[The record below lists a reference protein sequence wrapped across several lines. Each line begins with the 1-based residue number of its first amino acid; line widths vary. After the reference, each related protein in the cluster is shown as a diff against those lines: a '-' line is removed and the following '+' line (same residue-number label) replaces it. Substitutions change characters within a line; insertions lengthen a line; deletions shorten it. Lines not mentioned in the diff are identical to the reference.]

1 MSNNALATLAP
12 TNMKEAMEFA
22 GLLAKSDIVPKD
34 YQGKPGNVLV
44 AIQWGMEIGLQP
56 MQAMQNIAVIN
67 GRPSIWGDAMI
78 ALVRASP
85 SFEYITETQDD
96 KQATCV
102 IKRKGEPEAIRTFS
116 MDDAKRAGLT
126 GKSGPW
132 TQYPKRMMQMRARS
146 WALRDVFPDV
156 LKGMI
161 CAEEA
166 MDTGPRDVTPVSRS
180 AATLERIKQSKQ
192 EAAPEAPAVDNAA
205 MDTCLDAIARC
216 GTLDEL
222 KSAAKAFPVSLTD
235 TQQATVKAAY
245 AERKTCIL
253 RNDADIH
260 AEQASEQQ
268 DSLAQFDAELNSEG

>member
-1 MSNNALATLAP
+1 MTNALATLAP

-78 ALVRASP
+78 AMVRACP
-85 SFEYITETQDD
+85 AFEYINETQTD
-96 KQATCV
+96 KEATCV
-102 IKRKGEPEAIRTFS
+102 IKRKGEPEAVRTFS

-166 MDTGPRDVTPVSRS
+166 MDSGPRDVTPVTRT
-180 AATLERIKQSKQ
+180 AATLERIRQSKQ
-192 EAAPEAPAVDNAA
+192 EPSAQPEEQPDTTA
-205 MDTCLDAIARC
+205 MDACLDAIARC
-216 GTLDEL
+216 GDLDQL
-222 KSAAKAFPVSLTD
+222 RAAAKTFP
-235 TQQATVKAAY
+235 ATLADDQKARVAAAY
-245 AERKTCIL
+245 AERKACL
-253 RNDADIH
+253 ESAASDAPV
-260 AEQASEQQ
+260 QSQ
-268 DSLAQFDAELNSEG
+268 DDFDAELNDTAP

>member
-78 ALVRASP
+78 ALVRACP
-85 SFEYITETQDD
+85 AFEYINETQDD
-96 KQATCV
+96 KQATCI
-102 IKRKGEPEAIRTFS
+102 IKRKGEPEAVRTFS
-116 MDDAKRAGLT
+116 LEDAKRAGLT

-166 MDTGPRDVTPVSRS
+166 MDIGPRDVTPVTRAAS
-180 AATLERIKQSKQ
+180 ALERIKQSRQQ
-192 EAAPEAPAVDNAA
+192 EQAPEEQPDTTA
-205 MDTCLDAIARC
+205 MDACLDAIARC
-216 GTLDEL
+216 GDLDQL
-222 KSAAKAFPVSLTD
+222 RAAAKTFP
-235 TQQATVKAAY
+235 ATLADDQKSKVAAAY
-245 AERKTCIL
+245 AERKACL
-253 RNDADIH
+253 DRVQEEALPPEDGGDIP
-260 AEQASEQQ
+260 
-268 DSLAQFDAELNSEG
+268 F

>member
-78 ALVRASP
+78 ALVRACP
-85 SFEYITETQDD
+85 AFEYITETQTDRE
-96 KQATCV
+96 ATCV
-102 IKRKGEPEAIRTFS
+102 IKRKGEPEAVRTFS
-116 MDDAKRAGLT
+116 LEDAKRAGLT

-166 MDTGPRDVTPVSRS
+166 LDSGPRDVTPVTRT
-180 AATLERIKQSKQ
+180 AAALERIKQSKQ
-192 EAAPEAPAVDNAA
+192 EPAPEPQPDNTA
-205 MDTCLDAIARC
+205 MDACLDAIARC
-216 GTLDEL
+216 GDLDQL
-222 KSAAKAFPVSLTD
+222 RAAAKTFPATLTD
-235 TQQATVKAAY
+235 DQKATVAAAY
-245 AERKTCIL
+245 AERKTCL
-253 RNDADIH
+253 DRAH
-260 AEQASEQQ
+260 EETTATQSQ
-268 DSLAQFDAELNSEG
+268 DDFDAELNDAAP

>member
-78 ALVRASP
+78 ALVRACP
-85 SFEYITETQDD
+85 AFEYITETQTDRE
-96 KQATCV
+96 ATCV
-102 IKRKGEPEAIRTFS
+102 IKRKGEPEAVRTFS
-116 MDDAKRAGLT
+116 MEDAKKAGLM

-166 MDTGPRDVTPVSRS
+166 LDSGPRDVTPVTRA

-192 EAAPEAPAVDNAA
+192 EPAPEPQPDTTA
-205 MDTCLDAIARC
+205 MDACLDAIARC
-216 GTLDEL
+216 GDLDQL
-222 KSAAKAFPVSLTD
+222 RAAAKGFPATLTND
-235 TQQATVKAAY
+235 QKATVAAAY
-245 AERKTCIL
+245 AERKTCL
-253 RNDADIH
+253 DRAH
-260 AEQASEQQ
+260 EETTATQSQ
-268 DSLAQFDAELNSEG
+268 DDFDAELNDTAP

>member
-78 ALVRASP
+78 ALVRACP
-85 SFEYITETQDD
+85 AFEYISETQTD
-96 KQATCV
+96 KEATCV
-102 IKRKGEPEAIRTFS
+102 IKRKGEPEAVRTFS
-116 MDDAKRAGLT
+116 LEDAKRAGLT

-166 MDTGPRDVTPVSRS
+166 LDSGPRDVTPVTRT
-180 AATLERIKQSKQ
+180 AANLERLRQTKA
-192 EAAPEAPAVDNAA
+192 EPEPEPQPDNTA

-216 GTLDEL
+216 GDLDQL
-222 KSAAKAFPVSLTD
+222 RAAAKGFPATLTD
-235 TQQATVKAAY
+235 DQKATVAAAY
-245 AERKTCIL
+245 AERKTCL
-253 RNDADIH
+253 DRAH
-260 AEQASEQQ
+260 EETTTTQSQ
-268 DSLAQFDAELNSEG
+268 DDFDAELNSAAH

>member
-78 ALVRASP
+78 ALVRACP
-85 SFEYITETQDD
+85 AFEYINETQTD
-96 KQATCV
+96 KDATCV
-102 IKRKGEPEAIRTFS
+102 IKRKGEPEAVRTFS
-116 MDDAKRAGLT
+116 LEDAKRAGLL

-166 MDTGPRDVTPVSRS
+166 LDSGPRDVTPVTRT
-180 AATLERIKQSKQ
+180 AAALERIKQSKQ
-192 EAAPEAPAVDNAA
+192 EPVQEPQPDNTA
-205 MDTCLDAIARC
+205 MDACLDAIARC
-216 GTLDEL
+216 GDLDQL
-222 KSAAKAFPVSLTD
+222 RAAAKTFPATLTD
-235 TQQATVKAAY
+235 DQKATVAAAY
-245 AERKTCIL
+245 AERKTRL
-253 RNDADIH
+253 DRAH
-260 AEQASEQQ
+260 EETTATQSQ
-268 DSLAQFDAELNSEG
+268 DDFDAELNDTAL

>member
-78 ALVRASP
+78 ALVRACP
-85 SFEYITETQDD
+85 AFEYINETQTD
-96 KQATCV
+96 KEATCI

-116 MDDAKRAGLT
+116 LEDAKRAGLT

-166 MDTGPRDVTPVSRS
+166 LDSGPRDVTPATRT
-180 AATLERIKQSKQ
+180 AATLERIRQSKQ
-192 EAAPEAPAVDNAA
+192 GPADQAEPQPDTTA
-205 MDTCLDAIARC
+205 MDACLDAIARC
-216 GTLDEL
+216 GDLDQL
-222 KSAAKAFPVSLTD
+222 RAAAKTFPATLTD
-235 TQQATVKAAY
+235 DQKAKVAAAY
-245 AERKTCIL
+245 AERKTCL
-253 RNDADIH
+253 DRAH
-260 AEQASEQQ
+260 EETTATQSQ
-268 DSLAQFDAELNSEG
+268 DDFDAELNDTAP

>member
-85 SFEYITETQDD
+85 NFEYITETQDD

-102 IKRKGEPEAIRTFS
+102 IKRKGEPEAVRAFS
-116 MDDAKRAGLT
+116 MEDAKRAGLM

-166 MDTGPRDVTPVSRS
+166 LDSGPRDVTPVTRT
-180 AATLERIKQSKQ
+180 AANLERLRQTKA
-192 EAAPEAPAVDNAA
+192 EPEPQPQPDNTA
-205 MDTCLDAIARC
+205 MDACLDAIARC
-216 GTLDEL
+216 GDLDEL
-222 KSAAKAFPVSLTD
+222 RTAAKTFPATLTD
-235 TQQATVKAAY
+235 EQKATVAAAY
-245 AERKTCIL
+245 AERKACL
-253 RNDADIH
+253 DRVQEEALPPEDDSDIP
-260 AEQASEQQ
+260 
-268 DSLAQFDAELNSEG
+268 F

>member
-78 ALVRASP
+78 ALVRACP
-85 SFEYITETQDD
+85 AFEYINETQTDRE
-96 KQATCV
+96 ATCI
-102 IKRKGEPEAIRTFS
+102 IKRKGEPEAVRTFS
-116 MDDAKRAGLT
+116 LEDAKRAGLM

-166 MDTGPRDVTPVSRS
+166 LDSGPRDVTPVTRT
-180 AATLERIKQSKQ
+180 AAALERIKQSKQ
-192 EAAPEAPAVDNAA
+192 EPAPEPQPDNTA
-205 MDTCLDAIARC
+205 MDACLDAIARC
-216 GTLDEL
+216 GDLDQL
-222 KSAAKAFPVSLTD
+222 RAAAKTFPATLTD
-235 TQQATVKAAY
+235 DQKATVAAAY
-245 AERKTCIL
+245 AERKTCL
-253 RNDADIH
+253 DLAVSG
-260 AEQASEQQ
+260 QSQ
-268 DSLAQFDAELNSEG
+268 DDFDSELNAPSEVA

>member
-78 ALVRASP
+78 ALVRACP
-85 SFEYITETQDD
+85 AFEYINETQTDRE
-96 KQATCV
+96 ATCV
-102 IKRKGEPEAIRTFS
+102 IKRKGEPEAVRTFS
-116 MDDAKRAGLT
+116 MDDAKRAGLL

-166 MDTGPRDVTPVSRS
+166 LDSGPRDVTPVTRA

-192 EAAPEAPAVDNAA
+192 EPAPEPQPDNTA
-205 MDTCLDAIARC
+205 MDACLDAIARC
-216 GTLDEL
+216 GDLDQL
-222 KSAAKAFPVSLTD
+222 RAAAKSFP
-235 TQQATVKAAY
+235 ATLADDQKAKVAAAY
-245 AERKTCIL
+245 AERKACL
-253 RNDADIH
+253 DRVQQEADTT
-260 AEQASEQQ
+260 AQSQ
-268 DSLAQFDAELNSEG
+268 DDFDAELNADDAQ

>member
-78 ALVRASP
+78 ALVRACP
-85 SFEYITETQDD
+85 AFEYITETQTDRE
-96 KQATCV
+96 ATCV
-102 IKRKGEPEAIRTFS
+102 IKRKGEPEAVRTFS
-116 MDDAKRAGLT
+116 MEDAKRAGLM

-166 MDTGPRDVTPVSRS
+166 LDSGPRDVTPVTRT

-192 EAAPEAPAVDNAA
+192 EPAAQHEEQPDTTA
-205 MDTCLDAIARC
+205 MDACLEAIARC
-216 GTLDEL
+216 GDLDQL
-222 KSAAKAFPVSLTD
+222 RAAAKTFP
-235 TQQATVKAAY
+235 ATLADDQKARVAAAY
-245 AERKTCIL
+245 AERKACLDRVQEETTT
-253 RNDADIH
+253 A
-260 AEQASEQQ
+260 QSQ
-268 DSLAQFDAELNSEG
+268 DDFDAELNDTAT

>member
-78 ALVRASP
+78 ALVRACP
-85 SFEYITETQDD
+85 AFEYINETQDD
-96 KQATCV
+96 KQAVCV
-102 IKRKGEPEAIRTFS
+102 IKRKGEPEAVRTFS
-116 MDDAKRAGLT
+116 LEDAKRAGLL

-166 MDTGPRDVTPVSRS
+166 LDSGPRDVTPVTRT
-180 AATLERIKQSKQ
+180 AAALERIKQSKQ
-192 EAAPEAPAVDNAA
+192 EQAPEPQPDTTA
-205 MDTCLDAIARC
+205 MDACLDAIARC
-216 GTLDEL
+216 GDLDQL
-222 KSAAKAFPVSLTD
+222 RAAAKTFPATLTD
-235 TQQATVKAAY
+235 GQKATVAAAY
-245 AERKTCIL
+245 AERKACLDRAHEET
-253 RNDADIH
+253 A
-260 AEQASEQQ
+260 ATAQSQ
-268 DSLAQFDAELNSEG
+268 DDFDAELNDTAP

>member
-34 YQGKPGNVLV
+34 YQNKPGNVLV

-78 ALVRASP
+78 ALVRACP
-85 SFEYITETQDD
+85 AFEYINETQTDRE
-96 KQATCV
+96 ATCV
-102 IKRKGEPEAIRTFS
+102 IKRKGEPEAVRTFS
-116 MDDAKRAGLT
+116 MEDAKRAGLT

-166 MDTGPRDVTPVSRS
+166 LDSGPRDVTPVTR
-180 AATLERIKQSKQ
+180 ATATLERIKQSKQ
-192 EAAPEAPAVDNAA
+192 EPAAQPDTSA
-205 MDTCLDAIARC
+205 MDACLDAIARC
-216 GTLDEL
+216 GDLDQL
-222 KSAAKAFPVSLTD
+222 RAAAKGFP
-235 TQQATVKAAY
+235 ATLADDQKAKVAAAY
-245 AERKTCIL
+245 AERKACL
-253 RNDADIH
+253 DRVQQDADT
-260 AEQASEQQ
+260 AAQSQ
-268 DSLAQFDAELNSEG
+268 DDFEAELNADNAQ

>member
-102 IKRKGEPEAIRTFS
+102 IKRKGEPEAVRTFS
-116 MDDAKRAGLT
+116 MDDAKRAGLL

-166 MDTGPRDVTPVSRS
+166 LDSGPRDVTPVTRAAS
-180 AATLERIKQSKQ
+180 ALERIKQSKQ
-192 EAAPEAPAVDNAA
+192 EQSPAEQPDTSA
-205 MDTCLDAIARC
+205 MDACLDAIARC
-216 GTLDEL
+216 GDLDQL
-222 KSAAKAFPVSLTD
+222 RAAAKGFPATLTND
-235 TQQATVKAAY
+235 QKATVAAAY
-245 AERKTCIL
+245 AERKTCL
-253 RNDADIH
+253 DRAQEETT
-260 AEQASEQQ
+260 ATQSQ
-268 DSLAQFDAELNSEG
+268 DDFDAELNADDAQ

>member
-78 ALVRASP
+78 ALVRACP
-85 SFEYITETQDD
+85 AFEYINETQTD
-96 KQATCV
+96 KEATCV
-102 IKRKGEPEAIRTFS
+102 IKRKGEPEAVRTFS
-116 MDDAKRAGLT
+116 LEDARRAGLT

-166 MDTGPRDVTPVSRS
+166 LDSGPRDVTPVTRA

-192 EAAPEAPAVDNAA
+192 EPAPEPQPDTTA
-205 MDTCLDAIARC
+205 MDACLDAIARC
-216 GTLDEL
+216 GDLDQL
-222 KSAAKAFPVSLTD
+222 RAAAKTFP
-235 TQQATVKAAY
+235 ATLADDQKARVAAAY
-245 AERKTCIL
+245 TERKACLESVQEETST
-253 RNDADIH
+253 A
-260 AEQASEQQ
+260 QSQ
-268 DSLAQFDAELNSEG
+268 DDFDAELNDTAP

>member
-1 MSNNALATLAP
+1 MSNALATLAP

-78 ALVRASP
+78 ALVRACP
-85 SFEYITETQDD
+85 AFEYINETQTD
-96 KQATCV
+96 KEATCI
-102 IKRKGEPEAIRTFS
+102 IKRKGEPEAVRTFS
-116 MDDAKRAGLT
+116 LEDAKRAGLT

-166 MDTGPRDVTPVSRS
+166 LDSGPRDVTPVTRT
-180 AATLERIKQSKQ
+180 AANLERLRQTKAEPEPEPQPDNTAM
-192 EAAPEAPAVDNAA
+192 EA
-205 MDTCLDAIARC
+205 CLDAIARC
-216 GTLDEL
+216 GDLDQL
-222 KSAAKAFPVSLTD
+222 RAAAKTFPATLTD
-235 TQQATVKAAY
+235 DQKATVASAY
-245 AERKTCIL
+245 AERKTCL
-253 RNDADIH
+253 DRAH
-260 AEQASEQQ
+260 EETTATQSQ
-268 DSLAQFDAELNSEG
+268 DDFDAELNDTAP

>member
-78 ALVRASP
+78 ALVRACP
-85 SFEYITETQDD
+85 AFEYITETQTDRE
-96 KQATCV
+96 ATCV
-102 IKRKGEPEAIRTFS
+102 IKRKGEPEAVRTFS
-116 MDDAKRAGLT
+116 MEDAKKAGLM

-166 MDTGPRDVTPVSRS
+166 MDIGPRDVTPVTRT

-192 EAAPEAPAVDNAA
+192 EPVPQPDTSA
-205 MDTCLDAIARC
+205 MDACLDAIARC
-216 GTLDEL
+216 GDLESL
-222 KSAAKAFPVSLTD
+222 RAAAKTFP
-235 TQQATVKAAY
+235 ATMPEDHKARVAAAY
-245 AERKTCIL
+245 AERKACL
-253 RNDADIH
+253 ESASSDAPV
-260 AEQASEQQ
+260 QSQ
-268 DSLAQFDAELNSEG
+268 DDFDAELNDTAR

>member
-78 ALVRASP
+78 ALVRACP
-85 SFEYITETQDD
+85 AFEYITETQTDRE
-96 KQATCV
+96 ATCV
-102 IKRKGEPEAIRTFS
+102 IKRKGEPEAVRTFS
-116 MDDAKRAGLT
+116 MEDAKRAGLT

-166 MDTGPRDVTPVSRS
+166 LDSGPRDVTPVTRA

-192 EAAPEAPAVDNAA
+192 EPAAQPEEQPDTTA
-205 MDTCLDAIARC
+205 MDACLDAIARC
-216 GTLDEL
+216 GDLSAL
-222 KSAAKAFPVSLTD
+222 KAAAKGFP
-235 TQQATVKAAY
+235 ATLADDQKARVAAAY
-245 AERKTCIL
+245 AERKACLDRVQEETST
-253 RNDADIH
+253 A
-260 AEQASEQQ
+260 QSQ
-268 DSLAQFDAELNSEG
+268 DDFDAELNDTAQ

>member
-78 ALVRASP
+78 ALVRACP
-85 SFEYITETQDD
+85 AFEYITETQTDRE
-96 KQATCV
+96 ATCV
-102 IKRKGEPEAIRTFS
+102 IKRKGEPEAVRTFS
-116 MDDAKRAGLT
+116 MEDAKRAGLT

-166 MDTGPRDVTPVSRS
+166 LDSGPRDVTPVTRT

-192 EAAPEAPAVDNAA
+192 EPVAQPDTSA
-205 MDTCLDAIARC
+205 MDACIDAIARC
-216 GTLDEL
+216 GDLESL
-222 KSAAKAFPVSLTD
+222 RAAAKTFP
-235 TQQATVKAAY
+235 ATMPEDHKARVAAAY
-245 AERKTCIL
+245 AERKACL
-253 RNDADIH
+253 ESASSDAPV
-260 AEQASEQQ
+260 QSQ
-268 DSLAQFDAELNSEG
+268 DDFDAELNSNPAR

>member
-78 ALVRASP
+78 ALVRACP
-85 SFEYITETQDD
+85 AFEYISETQTD
-96 KQATCV
+96 KEATCV
-102 IKRKGEPEAIRTFS
+102 IKRKGEPEAVRTFS
-116 MDDAKRAGLT
+116 LEDAKRAGLT

-166 MDTGPRDVTPVSRS
+166 LDSGPRDVTPVTRT
-180 AATLERIKQSKQ
+180 AAALERIKQSKQ
-192 EAAPEAPAVDNAA
+192 EPAPEPQPDTTA
-205 MDTCLDAIARC
+205 MDACLDAIARC
-216 GTLDEL
+216 GDLDQL
-222 KSAAKAFPVSLTD
+222 RAAAKTFPATLTD
-235 TQQATVKAAY
+235 DQKARVAAAY
-245 AERKTCIL
+245 AERKACL
-253 RNDADIH
+253 ESAASDAPV
-260 AEQASEQQ
+260 QSQ
-268 DSLAQFDAELNSEG
+268 DDFDAELNNTAP

>member
-1 MSNNALATLAP
+1 MSNALATLAP

-85 SFEYITETQDD
+85 NFEYITETQDD
-96 KQATCV
+96 KQATCI
-102 IKRKGEPEAIRTFS
+102 IKRKGEPEAVRTFS
-116 MDDAKRAGLT
+116 MEDAKRAGLM

-166 MDTGPRDVTPVSRS
+166 LDSGPRDVTPVTRT
-180 AATLERIKQSKQ
+180 AANLERLRQTKS
-192 EAAPEAPAVDNAA
+192 EPEPPQPDTAA
-205 MDTCLDAIARC
+205 MDACLDAIARC
-216 GTLDEL
+216 GDLDEL
-222 KSAAKAFPVSLTD
+222 RAAAKGFPATLTD
-235 TQQATVKAAY
+235 EQKATVASAY
-245 AERKTCIL
+245 AERKACL
-253 RNDADIH
+253 DRVQEEALPGDGGDIP
-260 AEQASEQQ
+260 
-268 DSLAQFDAELNSEG
+268 F

>member
-78 ALVRASP
+78 ALVRACP
-85 SFEYITETQDD
+85 AFEYITETQTDRE
-96 KQATCV
+96 ATCV
-102 IKRKGEPEAIRTFS
+102 IKRKGEPEAVRTFS
-116 MDDAKRAGLT
+116 MEDAKRAGLMV
-126 GKSGPW
+126 KSGPW

-166 MDTGPRDVTPVSRS
+166 MDIGPRDVTPVTRA
-180 AATLERIKQSKQ
+180 AATLDRIRQSKQ
-192 EAAPEAPAVDNAA
+192 EPAAQPEEQSDTTA
-205 MDTCLDAIARC
+205 MDACLDAIARC
-216 GTLDEL
+216 GDLESL
-222 KSAAKAFPVSLTD
+222 RAAAKTFP
-235 TQQATVKAAY
+235 ATLEDDQKARVAAAY
-245 AERKTCIL
+245 AERKACL
-253 RNDADIH
+253 
-260 AEQASEQQ
+260 ESASSNEPAPVQSQ
-268 DSLAQFDAELNSEG
+268 DDFDAELNDTAQ

>member
-78 ALVRASP
+78 ALVRACP
-85 SFEYITETQDD
+85 AFEYITETQTDRE
-96 KQATCV
+96 ATCV
-102 IKRKGEPEAIRTFS
+102 IKRKGEPEAVRTFS
-116 MDDAKRAGLT
+116 MEDAKKAGLM

-166 MDTGPRDVTPVSRS
+166 LDSGPRDVTPVTRT

-192 EAAPEAPAVDNAA
+192 EPVAQPDTSA
-205 MDTCLDAIARC
+205 MDACLDAIARC
-216 GTLDEL
+216 GDLDQL
-222 KSAAKAFPVSLTD
+222 RAAAKTFP
-235 TQQATVKAAY
+235 ATLADDQKARVAAAY
-245 AERKTCIL
+245 AERKACL
-253 RNDADIH
+253 
-260 AEQASEQQ
+260 ESASSNEPAPVQSQ
-268 DSLAQFDAELNSEG
+268 DDFDAELNDIAP

>member
-78 ALVRASP
+78 ALVRACP
-85 SFEYITETQDD
+85 AFEYITETQDD
-96 KQATCV
+96 KQATCI
-102 IKRKGEPEAIRTFS
+102 IKRKGEPEAVRTFS
-116 MDDAKRAGLT
+116 LEDAKRAGLT

-166 MDTGPRDVTPVSRS
+166 LDSGPRDVTPVTR
-180 AATLERIKQSKQ
+180 AAAALDRIKQSRQ
-192 EAAPEAPAVDNAA
+192 EPAAQAEPQPDNTA
-205 MDTCLDAIARC
+205 MDACLDAIARC
-216 GTLDEL
+216 GDLEQL
-222 KSAAKAFPVSLTD
+222 RAAAKTFPATLTD
-235 TQQATVKAAY
+235 GQKATVAAAY
-245 AERKTCIL
+245 AERKACLDRAHEEST
-253 RNDADIH
+253 AT
-260 AEQASEQQ
+260 QSQ
-268 DSLAQFDAELNSEG
+268 DDFDAELNDTAP

>member
-78 ALVRASP
+78 ALVRACP
-85 SFEYITETQDD
+85 AFEYITETQTD
-96 KQATCV
+96 KEATCI
-102 IKRKGEPEAIRTFS
+102 IKRKGEPEAVRTFS
-116 MDDAKRAGLT
+116 LEDAKRAGLT

-166 MDTGPRDVTPVSRS
+166 LDSGPRDVTPVTRAT
-180 AATLERIKQSKQ
+180 AALERIRQSKQ
-192 EAAPEAPAVDNAA
+192 EPAPDPQPDTTA
-205 MDTCLDAIARC
+205 MDACLDAIARC
-216 GTLDEL
+216 GDLDQL
-222 KSAAKAFPVSLTD
+222 RAAAKTFPATLTD
-235 TQQATVKAAY
+235 DQKATVAAAY
-245 AERKTCIL
+245 AERKACLDRAHEET
-253 RNDADIH
+253 A
-260 AEQASEQQ
+260 ATAQSQ
-268 DSLAQFDAELNSEG
+268 DDFDAELNDTAP

>member
-78 ALVRASP
+78 ALVRACP
-85 SFEYITETQDD
+85 AFEYINETQTD
-96 KQATCV
+96 KEATCI
-102 IKRKGEPEAIRTFS
+102 IKRKGEPEAVRTFS
-116 MDDAKRAGLT
+116 LEDAKRAGLL

-166 MDTGPRDVTPVSRS
+166 LDSGPRDVTPVTRT
-180 AATLERIKQSKQ
+180 AAALERIKQGKQ
-192 EAAPEAPAVDNAA
+192 EPVPEPQPDNTA
-205 MDTCLDAIARC
+205 MDSCLDAIARC
-216 GTLDEL
+216 GDLEQL
-222 KSAAKAFPVSLTD
+222 RAAAKTFPATLTD
-235 TQQATVKAAY
+235 DQKATVAAAY
-245 AERKTCIL
+245 AERKTCL
-253 RNDADIH
+253 DRAQEETT
-260 AEQASEQQ
+260 AQSQ
-268 DSLAQFDAELNSEG
+268 DDFDAELNDTAQ

>member
-78 ALVRASP
+78 ALVRACP
-85 SFEYITETQDD
+85 AFEYITETQTDRE
-96 KQATCV
+96 ATCV
-102 IKRKGEPEAIRTFS
+102 IKRKGEPEAVRTFS
-116 MDDAKRAGLT
+116 MEDAKKAGLM

-166 MDTGPRDVTPVSRS
+166 LDSGPRDVTPVTRT

-192 EAAPEAPAVDNAA
+192 EPAAQHEEQPDTTA
-205 MDTCLDAIARC
+205 MDACLEAIARC
-216 GTLDEL
+216 GDLDQL
-222 KSAAKAFPVSLTD
+222 RAAAKTFP
-235 TQQATVKAAY
+235 ATLADDQKARVAAAY
-245 AERKTCIL
+245 AERKACLDRVQEETTT
-253 RNDADIH
+253 A
-260 AEQASEQQ
+260 QSQ
-268 DSLAQFDAELNSEG
+268 DDFDAELNDTAT

>member
-78 ALVRASP
+78 ALVRACP
-85 SFEYITETQDD
+85 AFEYITETQTDRE
-96 KQATCV
+96 ATCV
-102 IKRKGEPEAIRTFS
+102 IKRKGEPEAVRTFS
-116 MDDAKRAGLT
+116 MEDAKKAGLM

-166 MDTGPRDVTPVSRS
+166 LDSGPRDVTPVTRT
-180 AATLERIKQSKQ
+180 AATLDRIRQSKQ
-192 EAAPEAPAVDNAA
+192 EQATQPEEQPDTSA
-205 MDTCLDAIARC
+205 MDACLDAIARC
-216 GTLDEL
+216 GDLESL
-222 KSAAKAFPVSLTD
+222 RAAAKTFPATLTD
-235 TQQATVKAAY
+235 DQKATVAAKY
-245 AERKTCIL
+245 AERKTCL
-253 RNDADIH
+253 DRAAN
-260 AEQASEQQ
+260 EQSQ
-268 DSLAQFDAELNSEG
+268 DDFDSELNAQTEVA

>member
-78 ALVRASP
+78 ALVRACP
-85 SFEYITETQDD
+85 AFEYITETQTDRE
-96 KQATCV
+96 ATCV
-102 IKRKGEPEAIRTFS
+102 IKRKGEPEAVRTFS
-116 MDDAKRAGLT
+116 MEDAKKAGLM

-146 WALRDVFPDV
+146 GPCATFSRMSE
-156 LKGMI
+156 GMI

-166 MDTGPRDVTPVSRS
+166 GHRS
-180 AATLERIKQSKQ
+180 ARCNAGYPRRRHAGAHQTKQAGTGR
-192 EAAPEAPAVDNAA
+192 AARHVSNGRLPRRHRPLRRSGPV
-205 MDTCLDAIARC
+205 ARRRQDVP
-216 GTLDEL
+216 G
-222 KSAAKAFPVSLTD
+222 
-235 TQQATVKAAY
+235 
-245 AERKTCIL
+245 
-253 RNDADIH
+253 H
-260 AEQASEQQ
+260 A
-268 DSLAQFDAELNSEG
+268 GG

>member
-96 KQATCV
+96 KQATCI

-126 GKSGPW
+126 VKSGPW

-166 MDTGPRDVTPVSRS
+166 LDSGPRDVTPVTRA

-192 EAAPEAPAVDNAA
+192 EPAPEPQPDTTA
-205 MDTCLDAIARC
+205 MDACLDAIARC
-216 GTLDEL
+216 GDLDQL
-222 KSAAKAFPVSLTD
+222 RAAAKGFPATLAD
-235 TQQATVKAAY
+235 DQKATVAAAY
-245 AERKTCIL
+245 AERKTCL
-253 RNDADIH
+253 ESAD
-260 AEQASEQQ
+260 SETPVQSQ
-268 DSLAQFDAELNSEG
+268 DDFDAELNDTAP

>member
-1 MSNNALATLAP
+1 MNNNALATLAP

-78 ALVRASP
+78 ALVRACP
-85 SFEYITETQDD
+85 AFEYITETQTDRE
-96 KQATCV
+96 ATCI

-166 MDTGPRDVTPVSRS
+166 MDSGPRDVTPVTRA

-192 EAAPEAPAVDNAA
+192 EPAPEPQPDTTA
-205 MDTCLDAIARC
+205 MDACLDAIARC

-222 KSAAKAFPVSLTD
+222 KAAAKAFPVSLTD

>member
-96 KQATCV
+96 KEATCV

-166 MDTGPRDVTPVSRS
+166 MDSGPRDVTPVTRA

-192 EAAPEAPAVDNAA
+192 EPAPEPQPDTTA
-205 MDTCLDAIARC
+205 MDACLDAIARC
-216 GTLDEL
+216 GDLDQL
-222 KSAAKAFPVSLTD
+222 RAAAKGFPATLTND
-235 TQQATVKAAY
+235 QKATVAAAY
-245 AERKTCIL
+245 AERKTCL
-253 RNDADIH
+253 DRAQ
-260 AEQASEQQ
+260 EETTTQSQ
-268 DSLAQFDAELNSEG
+268 DDFDAELNDTAP

>member
-78 ALVRASP
+78 ALVRACP
-85 SFEYITETQDD
+85 AFEYISETQTD
-96 KQATCV
+96 KEATCV
-102 IKRKGEPEAIRTFS
+102 IKRKGEPEAVRTFS
-116 MDDAKRAGLT
+116 LEDAKRAGLT

-166 MDTGPRDVTPVSRS
+166 LDSGPRDVTPVTRT
-180 AATLERIKQSKQ
+180 AAALERIKQSKQ
-192 EAAPEAPAVDNAA
+192 EPAPEPQPDNTA
-205 MDTCLDAIARC
+205 MDACLDAIARC
-216 GTLDEL
+216 GDLDQL
-222 KSAAKAFPVSLTD
+222 RAAAKTFPATLTD
-235 TQQATVKAAY
+235 DQKATVAAAY
-245 AERKTCIL
+245 AERKTCL
-253 RNDADIH
+253 DRAH
-260 AEQASEQQ
+260 EETTATQSQ
-268 DSLAQFDAELNSEG
+268 DDFDAELNDTAP

>member
-78 ALVRASP
+78 ALVRACP
-85 SFEYITETQDD
+85 AFEYITETQTDRE
-96 KQATCV
+96 ATCV
-102 IKRKGEPEAIRTFS
+102 IKRKGEPEAVRTFS
-116 MDDAKRAGLT
+116 LEDAKRAGLT

-166 MDTGPRDVTPVSRS
+166 LDSGPRDVTPVTRT
-180 AATLERIKQSKQ
+180 AAALERIKQSKQ
-192 EAAPEAPAVDNAA
+192 EPAPEPQPDNTA
-205 MDTCLDAIARC
+205 MDACLDAIARC
-216 GTLDEL
+216 GDLDQL
-222 KSAAKAFPVSLTD
+222 RAAAKTFPATLTD
-235 TQQATVKAAY
+235 DQKATVAAAY
-245 AERKTCIL
+245 AERKTCL
-253 RNDADIH
+253 DRAH
-260 AEQASEQQ
+260 EETTATQSQ
-268 DSLAQFDAELNSEG
+268 DDFDAELNADDAQ

>member
-78 ALVRASP
+78 ALVRACP
-85 SFEYITETQDD
+85 AFEYINETQTDRE
-96 KQATCV
+96 ATCV

-116 MDDAKRAGLT
+116 MDDAKRAGLL

-166 MDTGPRDVTPVSRS
+166 LDSGPRDVTPVTRA

-192 EAAPEAPAVDNAA
+192 EPAPEPQPDTTA
-205 MDTCLDAIARC
+205 MDACLDAIARC
-216 GTLDEL
+216 GDLDQL
-222 KSAAKAFPVSLTD
+222 RAAAKGFPATLTD
-235 TQQATVKAAY
+235 DQKATVAAAY
-245 AERKTCIL
+245 AERKTCL
-253 RNDADIH
+253 DRAQ
-260 AEQASEQQ
+260 EETTTQSQ
-268 DSLAQFDAELNSEG
+268 DDFDAELNADDAQ

>member
-78 ALVRASP
+78 ALVRACP
-85 SFEYITETQDD
+85 AFEYITETQTDRE
-96 KQATCV
+96 ATCV
-102 IKRKGEPEAIRTFS
+102 IKRKGEPEAVRTFS
-116 MDDAKRAGLT
+116 MEDAKRAGLT

-166 MDTGPRDVTPVSRS
+166 LDSGPRDVTPVTRA
-180 AATLERIKQSKQ
+180 AATLDRIRQSKQ
-192 EAAPEAPAVDNAA
+192 EPAAQPEEQPDTSA
-205 MDTCLDAIARC
+205 MDACLDAIARC
-216 GTLDEL
+216 GDLDQL
-222 KSAAKAFPVSLTD
+222 RAAAKTFP
-235 TQQATVKAAY
+235 ATLADDQKARVATAY
-245 AERKTCIL
+245 AERKACLESVQEETST
-253 RNDADIH
+253 A
-260 AEQASEQQ
+260 QSQ
-268 DSLAQFDAELNSEG
+268 DDFDAELNSNAAH